1 MLPPIKNLDTGLG
14 KNRNGDLYQND
25 IDSRHNFSISTL
37 PVTMPMSGKTGCS
50 ASVEGKDNNTVVR
63 NESIFASNGMCV
75 LSFPLG
81 FLPPPMLD
89 DVNDFNLIIPRIINP
104 TYNYSN

>member
-63 NESIFASNGMCV
+63 NESIFASNGMSV
-75 LSFPLG
+75 SSLPLV
-81 FLPPPMLD
+81 FLLPMLD
-89 DVNDFNLIIPRIINP
+89 DVNDFNLIIPRLINP
-104 TYNYSN
+104 TYNYLN